1 MGKNLRDELKKSA
14 KKTVYE
20 NADDGQKQ
28 MAQDYMKRYGNKNE
42 DELMNELFS
51 KVRKN
56 KAQGTFSNTELDN
69 FAKSVRGMLS
79 PQQQK
84 KMEQIIKSIKN
95 G

>member
-20 NADDGQKQ
+20 NADDDQKQ
-28 MAQDYMKRYGNKNE
+28 MAQDYMKKYGNKNE
-42 DELMNELFS
+42 SELMNELFS
-51 KVRKN
+51 KVKTN

-69 FAKSVRGMLS
+69 FAKSVKGMLS
-79 PQQQK
+79 PQQQQ

-95 G
+95 E

>member
-51 KVRKN
+51 KVKKN

>member
-28 MAQDYMKRYGNKNE
+28 MAQDYMKRYGSKNE